1 MKKLKIISEI
11 APDALLYEGF
21 DDAIIGV
28 SDVFRD
34 GSHSMVVAYDKN
46 KILEILVDR
55 DGMTELEAEE
65 YFNHNIG
72 DSYLNSNTPIFI
84 DFIWALSGEEPEGE
98 YVC

>member
-55 DGMTELEAEE
+55 DEMTELEAEE
-65 YFNHNIG
+65 HFDHNIAS
-72 DSYLNSNTPIFI
+72 SYVGGYTPLFI
-84 DFIWALSGEEPEGE
+84 DFMWALSGEETEGE